1 MENDNRVNISK
12 EKNTVNL
19 LKEGDDTSNYT
30 SEMYEM
36 HQNSQYDQQNNQYDG
51 QNQQYGS
58 QNTQYDGQNQ
68 QYSYKPVYDPAY
80 EENNIGI
87 GYWFLMHTLYYLGI
101 VGVIVNIIIVL
112 TGDLITKR
120 SFSKGFIVA
129 YLVRIVIVFFI
140 SMFCSVFGAWHNAV
154 LNFM

>member
-19 LKEGDDTSNYT
+19 SKEGDDTSNYT
-30 SEMYEM
+30 SEMYGM
-36 HQNSQYDQQNNQYDG
+36 HQNSQYDQQNNK
-51 QNQQYGS
+51 
-58 QNTQYDGQNQ
+58 YDGQNQ

-120 SFSKGFIVA
+120 SFSKGFIIA
-129 YLVRIVIVFFI
+129 YLVRIAIVFFI